1 MNLTQGK
8 NHSDSRRKSQRRT
21 WHKKQRSL
29 KNLTQFK
36 KALETQV
43 EKDMEDLI
51 QEKWLQKNLK
61 HNYKRPYKNLNQ
73 LEKALEES
81 NTIRKG
87 LRRI

>member
-21 WHKKQRSL
+21 SHKKQRSL

-51 QEKWLQKNLK
+51 QEKWL
-61 HNYKRPYKNLNQ
+61 
-73 LEKALEES
+73 
-81 NTIRKG
+81 
-87 LRRI
+87 

>member
-43 EKDMEDLI
+43 SRKGHGRFDTRKM
-51 QEKWLQKNLK
+51 
-61 HNYKRPYKNLNQ
+61 
-73 LEKALEES
+73 ALEES
-81 NTIRKG
+81 KTQ
-87 LRRI
+87 L

>member
-43 EKDMEDLI
+43 EKDMEEFDTR
-51 QEKWLQKNLK
+51 KM
-61 HNYKRPYKNLNQ
+61 
-73 LEKALEES
+73 ALEES
-81 NTIRKG
+81 KTQ
-87 LRRI
+87 L